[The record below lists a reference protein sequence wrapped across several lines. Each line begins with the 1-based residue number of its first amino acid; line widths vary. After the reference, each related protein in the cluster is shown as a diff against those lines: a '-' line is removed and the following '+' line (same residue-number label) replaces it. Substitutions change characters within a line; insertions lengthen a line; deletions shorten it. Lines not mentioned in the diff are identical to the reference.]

1 MPNIIFNT
9 DNKKGGFLKY
19 IVPFTKKKKIYGSNS
34 KDKIVKATQSKVLD
48 DKRKQKL

>member
-1 MPNIIFNT
+1 MSNIIFNI

-19 IVPFTKKKKIYGSNS
+19 IVPLTNDKKIHGSNS
-34 KDKIVKATQSKVLD
+34 KDKIIKATQSKFLD